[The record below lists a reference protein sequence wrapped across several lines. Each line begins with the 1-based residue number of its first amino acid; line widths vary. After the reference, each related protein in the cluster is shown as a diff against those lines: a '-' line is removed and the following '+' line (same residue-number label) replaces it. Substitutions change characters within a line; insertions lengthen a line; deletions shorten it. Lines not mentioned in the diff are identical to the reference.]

1 MKNTPYHIKIKMF
14 FLIIFFIGIF
24 ILAYFLGEDIY
35 TLLKD
40 PAKLKEWISDFG
52 TYHILMFILVQIIQ
66 VIIFIIPGEV
76 VEIAAGYLF
85 GTTLGSIYSIIGI
98 AIGSFISFFI
108 ARFLGYDFVKRV
120 VPKQMFSRW
129 NVFIN
134 EEKRGGTVLFL
145 LYSIPG
151 TPKDAL
157 AYFAGL
163 TPVGYFKFILIT
175 MFARLPAI
183 IFSAYLGA
191 NIGNQKY
198 KMALLIAI
206 IAGLFF
212 AIGFIYRDKIID
224 WLYGLFDIKY

>member
-24 ILAYFLGEDIY
+24 TLAYFLGGDIY
-35 TLLKD
+35 TLLKN
-40 PAKLKEWISDFG
+40 PAQLKEWIADFG
-52 TYHILMFILVQIIQ
+52 TYHILMFILIQIIQ

-76 VEIAAGYLF
+76 VEIAGGYLF
-85 GTTLGSIYSIIGI
+85 GTTFGSIYSIIGI
-98 AIGSFISFFI
+98 AIGSAVSFLV
-108 ARFLGYDFVKRV
+108 ARFLGYEFVKKV
-120 VPKQMFSRW
+120 VPKQLFNKWS
-129 NVFIN
+129 VFIN
-134 EEKRGGTVLFL
+134 EDKRGGTVLFL

-163 TPVGYFKFILIT
+163 TPVGYLKFIFIS

-183 IFSAYLGA
+183 VFSAYLGA
-191 NIGNQKY
+191 NIGNQRY

-206 IAGLFF
+206 IAGIFF
-212 AIGFIYRDKIID
+212 TIGFIYRDKIIA
-224 WLYGLFDIKY
+224 WLYDLFDIN

>member
-108 ARFLGYDFVKRV
+108 ARLLGYDFVKRV
-120 VPKQMFSRW
+120 VPKQMFNRW

-163 TPVGYFKFILIT
+163 TPVGYLKFIFIS

-183 IFSAYLGA
+183 VFSAYLGA
-191 NIGNQKY
+191 NIGDQKY

-212 AIGFIYRDKIID
+212 TIGFIYRDKIID
-224 WLYGLFDIKY
+224 WLYGLFDIE